1 MKSSKDETTNEER
14 YISKVSDSEISQVFE
29 YIVILMEN

>member
-1 MKSSKDETTNEER
+1 MKSSKDETTNVER
-14 YISKVSDSEISQVFE
+14 YISKVSDSEL